1 MAVAWDPDVYLRF
14 ADERHRAFTDLVA
27 HIPQHAPEH
36 VVDLGCGPGS
46 ATLRLLDRWPEAQIV
61 GVDQSTT
68 MLARAASVAVPGRL
82 RFEEGDVRTW
92 VPPGPVDVV
101 VSNATLQWVPE
112 HLGLLPTFLGW
123 LTPGGSL
130 AIQMP
135 ANFDQPSHALLATL
149 ARSPRWA
156 PAIGQLVRDSPV
168 ADPATYLRSLRTAGA
183 HGDVWETTYLHLLSG
198 PDAVLGW
205 MRGTGLRPFLAALE
219 ERVSADE
226 CRAFLDTYT
235 EALRSAYP
243 PEPDGHTV
251 LPFRR
256 IFAVATMPGAGG
268 SAGPHHHRE
277 HKAEE
282 HRREA
287 AGRRLGSHPSVRPEQ
302 RDTST

>member
-1 MAVAWDPDVYLRF
+1 VAVAWDPEEYLRF
-14 ADERHRAFTDLVA
+14 ANERHRAFTDLVA

-46 ATLRLLDRWPEAQIV
+46 ATL
-61 GVDQSTT
+61 
-68 MLARAASVAVPGRL
+68 
-82 RFEEGDVRTW
+82 
-92 VPPGPVDVV
+92 
-101 VSNATLQWVPE
+101 QWVPE
-112 HLGLLPTFLGW
+112 HLALLPTFLGW
-123 LTPGGSL
+123 LAPGGSL

-135 ANFDQPSHALLATL
+135 ANFDQPSHALLAAL

-156 PAIGQLVRDSPV
+156 PAIGHLVRDTPV

-183 HGDVWETTYLHLLSG
+183 RCDVWETTYLHLLSG

-219 ERVSADE
+219 EGVSADE

-243 PEPDGHTV
+243 AEPDGHTV

-256 IFAVATMPGAGG
+256 IFAVATVP
-268 SAGPHHHRE
+268 
-277 HKAEE
+277 
-282 HRREA
+282 
-287 AGRRLGSHPSVRPEQ
+287 
-302 RDTST
+302 